1 MADKDAVMARLL
13 ATLVPLGAAQEKA
26 MFGGFGIFMN
36 GEMFAKILPKGVV
49 ALKADAENFP
59 LFEAAGMPRA
69 GKMPYYDVK
78 AADLN
83 DAKKMLA
90 WAGSSIE
97 AAARQPKKSKKNRS
111 RQ

>member
-26 MFGGFGIFMN
+26 LFGSFGIFMN

-49 ALKADAENFP
+49 ALKAYAENWP

-78 AADLN
+78 AVDLN

-90 WAGSSIE
+90 WAG
-97 AAARQPKKSKKNRS
+97 
-111 RQ
+111 

>member
-1 MADKDAVMARLL
+1 MVRCPPKFLS
-13 ATLVPLGAAQEKA
+13 
-26 MFGGFGIFMN
+26 
-36 GEMFAKILPKGVV
+36 KGVV

-83 DAKKMLA
+83 DAQKMLA